1 MSDVSEWLLAAG
13 LLGGALV
20 TLAGVW
26 QKILRPAVRRLR
38 TALSRANRALDVVL
52 GSPAVPD
59 PDRPGELL
67 RPEQPDIGIRM
78 TRQEALLEDYIRAS
92 TSDAAKAAE
101 VALQVAQ
108 EARKDVAVLAQKV
121 DALTERV
128 DQWQGTDRAKAE
140 VATSVLHEMGMEL
153 GRGLT
158 DRKGQQPPEEA

>member
-1 MSDVSEWLLAAG
+1 MTEATDWFQAAGIAAGGLLA
-13 LLGGALV
+13 
-20 TLAGVW
+20 LAGVW
-26 QKILRPAVRRLR
+26 QKILRPTVRRLR
-38 TALSRANRALDVVL
+38 IALSRANRALDVVL

-158 DRKGQQPPEEA
+158 ERKPSPAEES

>member
-1 MSDVSEWLLAAG
+1 MTDATDWFQAAAVIAGALLA
-13 LLGGALV
+13 
-20 TLAGVW
+20 LAGVW

-38 TALSRANRALDVVL
+38 AALSRANRALDVVL

-78 TRQEALLEDYIRAS
+78 TRQEALLEDYIRA
-92 TSDAAKAAE
+92 TTTDAAKAAE
-101 VALQVAQ
+101 VALRVA
-108 EARKDVAVLAQKV
+108 EAAREDVATLAKKV
-121 DALTERV
+121 DDLTDRV
-128 DQWQGTDRAKAE
+128 DQWQSADRTKAE

-158 DRKGQQPPEEA
+158 ERKPNPVEES